1 MGAGAFFLTTVL
13 LAATTLAGQAPGVQ
27 VPSGQDP
34 SDVATTGTGGEVA
47 TTGTGGEVAPA
58 STGAQTGRLAGT
70 DRYASAVAISR
81 HRFADPAQ
89 ASAVYLA
96 RADDFS
102 DALTAGSLTDG
113 PVLLTRGGCGAVPAT
128 TLDEVRR
135 LDPEQVVALGGTEA
149 VCDAALETAAQGRD
163 AGRIGGESRQETAAR
178 IAERAFPTGS
188 DRVYLTRGALGP
200 DAVVGGQLSD
210 GPVLTLSADGSRVP
224 RVVREAI
231 DSLGATEV
239 VALGGPAAV
248 PQESLTTAADGR
260 RTDRLAGDDRY
271 RTAIAI
277 ARHAYPDR
285 TSRAYLARGDG
296 ENFVDAVAS
305 GMLTDGP
312 VVLTPG
318 TCERL
323 PRSTAAYLKATHP
336 DQVVAL
342 GGPNAL
348 CDSTLHGASLAARPA
363 VDCGQVSC
371 VALTFDDGPAWP
383 TPTLLDTLAEKRV
396 PATFFVV
403 GRQVAA
409 NGQHSRRAVVE
420 GHAVENHT
428 WSHPEL
434 PRLTWAQQ
442 RDELDRT
449 NAELAARGVPRPTLM
464 RPPYGSYNANTRT
477 QGYPL
482 IIWDVDPQDWRGY
495 SAAAIREH
503 VVTHARAGS
512 IVLQHDIH
520 SNSVNA
526 VPGIIDDLHA
536 RGFTFVTVE
545 ELVPTMR
552 PGDLVYRRGHVVPA
566 EQAADPGE
574 PVVLPDG
581 TDLGVLLDGAGI
593 EGLAPERTEQELLRD
608 PVE

>member
-1 MGAGAFFLTTVL
+1 MGAGVYFVTTVL
-13 LAATTLAGQAPGVQ
+13 LAATALAGQVPGGRVPTGQAPAGVAIT
-27 VPSGQDP
+27 D
-34 SDVATTGTGGEVA
+34 EVA
-47 TTGTGGEVAPA
+47 TADTGEQAAPA
-58 STGAQTGRLAGT
+58 STGAQTGRLAGA

-89 ASAVYLA
+89 ASTVYLA

-128 TLDEVRR
+128 TLGEVRR
-135 LDPEQVVALGGTEA
+135 IDPDQVVALGGPQA
-149 VCDAALETAAQGRD
+149 VCEAALETAAQGRD
-163 AGRIGGESRQETAAR
+163 TGRIGGESRQETAVR
-178 IAERAFPTGS
+178 IAERAFPDGT
-188 DRVYLTRGALGP
+188 DRVYLTRGSLGP

-210 GPVLTLSADGSRVP
+210 GPVLTLTADGSHVP
-224 RVVREAI
+224 TVVLEAI
-231 DSLGATEV
+231 NSLGATEV
-239 VALGGPAAV
+239 VALGGPEAV
-248 PQESLTTAADGR
+248 PEASLVTAADGR

-277 ARHAYPDR
+277 ARHAYPER
-285 TSRAYLARGDG
+285 TTRAYLARGDG
-296 ENFVDAVAS
+296 SNFVDAVAS
-305 GMLTDGP
+305 GMLIDGP

-323 PRSTAAYLKATHP
+323 RPSTAAYLKDTHP
-336 DQVVAL
+336 DRVIAL

-371 VALTFDDGPAWP
+371 VALTFDDGPSWP
-383 TPTLLDTLAEKRV
+383 TPTLLNTLAEKRV
-396 PATFFVV
+396 PATFFLV
-403 GRQVAA
+403 GQQVSA

-420 GHAVENHT
+420 GHQVENHT

-434 PRLTWAQQ
+434 PRLTWSQQ
-442 RDELDRT
+442 KDQLDRT
-449 NAELAARGVPRPTLM
+449 NAALTARGIPRPTLL

-482 IIWDVDPQDWRGY
+482 IIWDVDPEDWRGH

-520 SNSVNA
+520 INSVNA

-536 RGFTFVTVE
+536 RGFTFVTVQ

-566 EQAADPGE
+566 EQPADPGA

-581 TDLGVLLDGAGI
+581 TDLGILLDGGGI
-593 EGLAPERTEQELLRD
+593 GGVAPQRTEQELLD
-608 PVE
+608 DLAQ